1 MANEMRLTPDR
12 VVRFTKTK
20 GEQWPLASSLT
31 ARARR
36 WISTT
41 RCWRRWGARLAAA
54 GPGQPV
60 PLGHCDR
67 RRDSGYRRVQ
77 TREEF
82 ETFAAEQI
90 GPLSAE
96 AGFPA
101 PPEIT
106 YHDVHNYDSADGLA

>member
-1 MANEMRLTPDR
+1 M
-12 VVRFTKTK
+12 
-20 GEQWPLASSLT
+20 
-31 ARARR
+31 
-36 WISTT
+36 
-41 RCWRRWGARLAAA
+41 
-54 GPGQPV
+54 QP
-60 PLGHCDR
+60 R
-67 RRDSGYRRVQ
+67 RRIGHPSGLLTRRPDTPHEAPSSRSLIDRPDPTGLGGGRAEREVTATEDGIRVTDVWQ
-77 TREEF
+77 TREQF